1 MTVLGT
7 VLGVT
12 AVFPEHDTS
21 EPSPV
26 APVLR
31 ETVRMFGSAR
41 SA

>member
-12 AVFPEHDTS
+12 SVFPEHDS